1 MKGKK
6 WLPPVI
12 TVIIWLGMFYWQLP
26 ALNFHSNDFWAF
38 LVMALG
44 VGIVINLWSIVERL
58 LRREDMQGEEPR
70 LKRLKR
76 LLLIPAAFALFYGI
90 GTLLS
95 SPIIRSKAY
104 YELLNVETGDFKE
117 DVKEVDY
124 TQIPIL
130 DRDSSERLAEREM
143 GSMVDMVSQYEVSTA
158 YNTQINY
165 RTKPVRVIPL
175 QYGDVIKWITNRGRG
190 IPAYIRID
198 MTTQDVELVK
208 LEEGMKYSPA
218 EHFGR
223 KIQRYLRFR
232 YPTAMFRGYNFEIDD
247 NGTPYWICPIEQKT
261 IGLFGGTDIKAV
273 VLVNA
278 ITGEDIYYDVSEVP
292 QWIDEVYDAELLIEQ
307 YDYYGTLKNGFLNS
321 VLGQRD
327 CLQTTEGYN
336 YIALED
342 DVWVYTGVTSVTGDQ
357 SNVGFVLMNQR
368 TKQTKYYLISGAK
381 EISAMSSA
389 EGQVQHLGYKA
400 TFPLLLNIDGE
411 PTYFLA
417 LKDGAGLVKKYAMV
431 NIQKYQIVATG
442 DSVAECEKTYVD
454 LMRGSGIDT
463 VSTEQTKTA
472 AGSIA
477 FIKDIV
483 SDGNTFYYV
492 MLEGKEDLFEI
503 EAKNHLNILQKQIG
517 DEITLEYISDSQ
529 KEVCQVINV
538 K

>member
-517 DEITLEYISDSQ
+517 DEITLEYIPDSQ